1 MNNLRTI
8 LDSGLQFSVVDGKLK
23 IVGDAELIERLKPL
37 IVEHKVSIIKA
48 LSAVESIMAD
58 TKPAEAER
66 ITLKAVSAQVP
77 GNSELS
83 ATQILEWAVEAEDQ
97 AAKHGYKFARMELQ
111 CLISAANDYECDERA
126 KFLEIVAE
134 LRTLQAL

>member
-8 LDSGLQFSVVDGKLK
+8 LDSGLQFSVVSDNLK

-48 LSAVESIMAD
+48 LSAVESVMDD
-58 TKPAEAER
+58 TKLVEAGIIAAE
-66 ITLKAVSAQVP
+66 AVSAKVP

-83 ATQILEWAVEAEDQ
+83 TAQILEWAVQAEGEASRY
-97 AAKHGYKFARMELQ
+97 GYKFAQMELQ
-111 CLISAANDYECDERA
+111 RLISAANDYEHDEQA
-126 KFLEIVAE
+126 KFFEIVAG
-134 LRTLQAL
+134 LQALQAL

>member
-1 MNNLRTI
+1 MNNLRVI
-8 LDSGLQFSVVDGKLK
+8 LDSGLQFSVVSDNLK

-48 LSAVESIMAD
+48 LSAAESVMD
-58 TKPAEAER
+58 NTKSAEPEMIAAE
-66 ITLKAVSAQVP
+66 TVSAKVP

-83 ATQILEWAVEAEDQ
+83 ATQVLEWAVEAEDQ

-111 CLISAANDYECDERA
+111 RLISAANDYERDERA
-126 KFLEIVAE
+126 NFLKIVAE
-134 LRTLQAL
+134 LRALQAL